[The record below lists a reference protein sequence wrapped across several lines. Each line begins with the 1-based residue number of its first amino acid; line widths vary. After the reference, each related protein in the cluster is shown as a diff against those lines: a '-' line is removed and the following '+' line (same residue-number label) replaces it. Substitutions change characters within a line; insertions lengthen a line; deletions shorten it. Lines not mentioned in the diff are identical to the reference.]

1 MRMSPNID
9 TYGYLERDG
18 LLSLFFFFLFL
29 PIPSEYANTW
39 LLVFDNGS
47 CPLKH
52 ISYNCDALHLPVL
65 WRENSSRTFS
75 SYFQMNLISSAPFL
89 YQTLNSLAPCSS
101 HFKGQCRPLSA
112 PTVLYFC
119 PSALPSLALVFFI
132 LQAMLGGS
140 ILFWLGSEDSYR
152 EFPCCPFPFPK
163 LFAVGKWGEQR
174 RFPTSH
180 RTEQS
185 FQALC
190 APSYP
195 LDFSRGWIKSL
206 SRARNCVCFL
216 NGWVWD
222 HKQVTVGL
230 QI

>member
-1 MRMSPNID
+1 MPYIC
-9 TYGYLERDG
+9 
-18 LLSLFFFFLFL
+18 LFSGDRIHPGPFL
-29 PIPSEYANTW
+29 PTS
-39 LLVFDNGS
+39 
-47 CPLKH
+47 
-52 ISYNCDALHLPVL
+52 
-65 WRENSSRTFS
+65 
-75 SYFQMNLISSAPFL
+75 ISSAPFL

-112 PTVLYFC
+112 TTVLYFC
-119 PSALPSLALVFFI
+119 PSALPSLVLVFFI

-152 EFPCCPFPFPK
+152 DFPCCPFPFPK

-174 RFPTSH
+174 KFPTSH
-180 RTEQS
+180 RMEQS

-190 APSYP
+190 ALSYP

-216 NGWVWD
+216 NSWVWD